1 MQLMENTHMTHKES
15 NFRYGGHQNV
25 NSFDPAPNFRLTLDL
40 IQQKEAGKPI
50 DGFLCFLFSHK
61 KPPTAKSAVG
71 GNIILN

>member
-40 IQQKEAGKPI
+40 IQQKEAEKPI
-50 DGFLCFLFSHK
+50 DRVSLFFSHK

>member
-40 IQQKEAGKPI
+40 IQQKDAEKPI
-50 DGFLCFLFSHK
+50 DRVSLFFRTKSH
-61 KPPTAKSAVG
+61 PQ
-71 GNIILN
+71 LNQPWVAISF